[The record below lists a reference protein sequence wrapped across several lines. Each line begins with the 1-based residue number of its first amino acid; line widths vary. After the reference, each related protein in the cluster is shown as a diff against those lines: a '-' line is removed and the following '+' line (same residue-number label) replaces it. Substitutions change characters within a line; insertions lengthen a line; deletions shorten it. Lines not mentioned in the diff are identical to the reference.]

1 MTSWLEKAR
10 KEENLTLEDCA
21 SALGCSR
28 ATFESRVKNPG
39 TLSINELCALDKKFS
54 KRGARIARDA
64 IKDALPNFFT
74 I

>member
-1 MTSWLEKAR
+1 MNWLEKAR
-10 KEENLTLEDCA
+10 KAEGLTLEDCA

-39 TLSINELCALDKKFS
+39 TLSVNELHALDKKFG

-64 IKDALPNFFT
+64 IKSALPNFFAV
-74 I
+74 